1 MFEWFARLA
10 FLVLLCPA
18 LAAGAETDVA
28 ALLRQADL
36 YRRPAGPVRV
46 ETEVRQYRNGAL
58 DKERLYTV
66 YAKPGRRSLVLMKSP
81 SEIGQKVLMLGE
93 KFWLLTPD
101 SQRPL
106 RITANQKLLGEAS
119 TGDIA
124 TMTWSEDY
132 RGELVGEVD
141 CPGFSAATVAT
152 AAAESD
158 SFGSAAVSRE
168 KVCLRLR
175 LTAAAPG
182 VTYANVDLFLG
193 KESKVPVKADLFV
206 DSGKRAKEA
215 WYLEDEQDGGK
226 RIMAMLLIDDIQTTR
241 RTVVRYK
248 SMEAKEC
255 PDEFFN
261 PAALVRNALP
271 GW

>member
-1 MFEWFARLA
+1 MFERLAFIA
-10 FLVLLCPA
+10 FLVLLWPVFA
-18 LAAGAETDVA
+18 VGAETDVA
-28 ALLRQADL
+28 ALLRRADL
-36 YRRPAGPVRV
+36 YRCPEGSVRV
-46 ETEVRQYRNGAL
+46 EIEVRQYRNGAL

-93 KFWLLTPD
+93 KFWLLIPD

-124 TMTWSEDY
+124 TMTWGEDY

-141 CPGFSAATVAT
+141 CPRFSVA
-152 AAAESD
+152 AAAEFS
-158 SFGSAAVSRE
+158 SAAVSGE
-168 KVCLRLR
+168 TACLHLRL
-175 LTAAAPG
+175 AASAPG
-182 VTYANVDLFLG
+182 VTYANIDLFIG
-193 KESKVPVKADLFV
+193 KNSKVPVKADLFV
-206 DSGKRAKEA
+206 DSGKRVKEA
-215 WYLEDEQDGGK
+215 WYLEDEHGGRK
-226 RIMAMLLIDDIQTTR
+226 RIMAMLLIDNIQATR

-248 SMEAKEC
+248 SMEPKEC

-261 PAALVRNALP
+261 PAALIRNALP